1 MDSRIDTSLDQFRYK
16 GDRPLK
22 DSDTITV
29 LYQKSDGSLASV
41 RIDKSDIYADESW
54 VVYSKDGKMLISFMK
69 YDDNYVE
76 HEELVNYKVK
86 EILIESNSPNIVIKC
101 DDYEEMEYYGK
112 IDLIAYKKN
121 NSELKLEIICDSA
134 FCFCKNLR
142 ELIIPDSVRAIG
154 KGAFWGCES
163 LASIILSG
171 QLEVISEKAF
181 WGCRSLRSIKMP
193 ESLKRIE
200 DKAFEFCGSLSFI
213 FFAQNVEYVAPT
225 AFNTGKVYPSQI
237 IVPNLTDSYY
247 SELLKDTKVI
257 VKTVDEFN
265 NEQVGVSQ
273 IEEKR
278 KSDNKIGFI
287 VFIIINVLVV
297 GGLLLLLSMF
307 RSCV

>member
-29 LYQKSDGSLASV
+29 LYHKSDGSLASV

-86 EILIESNSPNIVIKC
+86 E
-101 DDYEEMEYYGK
+101 GT
-112 IDLIAYKKN
+112 
-121 NSELKLEIICDSA
+121 EIICDSA

-142 ELIIPDSVRAIG
+142 EIIIPDSVRAIG

-257 VKTVDEFN
+257 VKTIEDLN
-265 NEQVGVSQ
+265 KEQVGLRR
-273 IEEKR
+273 IEKGR
-278 KSDNKIGFI
+278 DSYNRIGII
-287 VFIIINVLVV
+287 VLSVIIIL
-297 GGLLLLLSMF
+297 GGLLFILSIF
-307 RSCV
+307 

>member
-1 MDSRIDTSLDQFRYK
+1 MNSSIDTSLNQFRYK
-16 GDRPLK
+16 GDRYPMN

-29 LYQKSDGSLASV
+29 LYQESDGFLASV
-41 RIDKSDIYADESW
+41 RIDKSDVYADESW
-54 VVYSKDGKMLISFMK
+54 VLYSKDGKMLISFLK

-86 EILIESNSPNIVIKC
+86 E
-101 DDYEEMEYYGK
+101 GT
-112 IDLIAYKKN
+112 
-121 NSELKLEIICDSA
+121 EIICDSA

-142 ELIIPDSVRAIG
+142 EIIIPDSVRAIG

-163 LASIILSG
+163 LASILLSG

-225 AFNTGKVYPSQI
+225 AFNTGTVYPSQI

-287 VFIIINVLVV
+287 VFIIINAFVV
-297 GGLLLLLSMF
+297 GGLLLLLSIF

>member
-1 MDSRIDTSLDQFRYK
+1 
-16 GDRPLK
+16 
-22 DSDTITV
+22 
-29 LYQKSDGSLASV
+29 
-41 RIDKSDIYADESW
+41 
-54 VVYSKDGKMLISFMK
+54 
-69 YDDNYVE
+69 
-76 HEELVNYKVK
+76 
-86 EILIESNSPNIVIKC
+86 
-101 DDYEEMEYYGK
+101 
-112 IDLIAYKKN
+112 
-121 NSELKLEIICDSA
+121 
-134 FCFCKNLR
+134 
-142 ELIIPDSVRAIG
+142 
-154 KGAFWGCES
+154 
-163 LASIILSG
+163 
-171 QLEVISEKAF
+171 
-181 WGCRSLRSIKMP
+181 MP

>member
-29 LYQKSDGSLASV
+29 LYHKSDGSLASV
-41 RIDKSDIYADESW
+41 RIDRSDIYADESW
-54 VVYSKDGKMLISFMK
+54 VVYSKDGKMLISFIK

-76 HEELVNYKVK
+76 HEELVSYKVK
-86 EILIESNSPNIVIKC
+86 E
-101 DDYEEMEYYGK
+101 GT
-112 IDLIAYKKN
+112 
-121 NSELKLEIICDSA
+121 EIICDSA

-142 ELIIPDSVRAIG
+142 EIIVPNSVRAIG
-154 KGAFWGCES
+154 MGAFLGCES
-163 LASIILSG
+163 LSSIKLSG

-181 WGCRSLRSIKMP
+181 GGCSSLRSIKMP

-200 DKAFEFCGSLSFI
+200 DKAFEFCSSLSFI

-225 AFNTGKVYPSQI
+225 VFNTGTVAPSQI
-237 IVPNLTDSYY
+237 IVPNLTGSYY
-247 SELLKDTKVI
+247 SELLKDSNVI
-257 VKTVDEFN
+257 VKTIEEFN
-265 NEQVGVSQ
+265 KEQVGLSR
-273 IEEKR
+273 IGEKR

-297 GGLLLLLSMF
+297 GGLQLLLSIF